1 MVELKTREHTAGMR
15 TTLRAVESGRAEKVY
30 IAEDADVFVRRRVQ
44 ELCQQSNV
52 PYEYVPDMK
61 TLGGLA
67 GLPIK
72 TACAAVLKA

>member
-1 MVELKTREHTAGMR
+1 MDELKTREHTAGMR

-72 TACAAVLKA
+72 TACAP

>member
-1 MVELKTREHTAGMR
+1 MDELKTREHTAGMR

-72 TACAAVLKA
+72 TSCAAVLKA

>member
-1 MVELKTREHTAGMR
+1 MDELKTREHTAGMR

-52 PYEYVPDMK
+52 PFEYVPDMK